1 MSYAANPESPIEGP
15 KASHV
20 TVLGDDDGQRL
31 DNWLL
36 RALKGIPRSRVYRL
50 LRKGE
55 VRVNGKRAKPE
66 QRVATGDDIRLPPV
80 RPVEPGAP
88 IVRHA
93 SSGMIDAIEAAIIH
107 SDDNMLVI
115 AKPSGM
121 AVHGGS
127 GLSFGVIEALRASR
141 PQETLELAHRLDRD
155 TSGLLLVARNR
166 TALRTLHALLRE
178 GAIEKRYLA
187 LLKGSWNLGKKT
199 IDAPLETQARQGG
212 ERVVKVQASG
222 KDSTST
228 FTPVDFFGARASLL
242 EVDLGTGRT
251 HQIRVHATHAG
262 HPVAGDDKYGDRA
275 FNADMQTLGLKRLF
289 LHAQSLSFEWPGS
302 RKNYAFSQPL
312 PADLAAV
319 LDQLAAT
326 RKRKSRRR

>member
-80 RPVEPGAP
+80 RPVEPGAL